1 MCIYSP
7 NCLRRFSTSVVVLIA
22 SSRVGK
28 INALS
33 SAYSDIQWDISVP
46 FVRTFCP
53 VILPLGFPFAVS
65 RKYRYVGDDLFV
77 LSSVCSSDSIAA
89 WNTRMNRRGARLSP

>member
-46 FVRTFCP
+46 FDCTFCP
-53 VILPLGFPFAVS
+53 VILPLSFPFSVS
-65 RKYRYVGDDLFV
+65 ENIDMLDMIFV
-77 LSSVCSSDSIAA
+77 LSLLCVLVIPLLL
-89 WNTRMNRRGARLSP
+89 GILE